1 MGELATSGSQIG
13 LLIDLVLEAGLGRS
27 FSKVKWDAIAPL
39 VGIEEPWDGLSGVPY
54 FDLQRAHVPEHI
66 FNGIRKDI
74 DARMDAYGYIFE
86 HENEE
91 ASSRVMAPVSRLH

>member
-1 MGELATSGSQIG
+1 VSELATLRSQID
-13 LLIDLVLEAGLGRS
+13 LLIDLLLETGLGRS
-27 FSKVKWDAIAPL
+27 FSKVKWVTIAPL

-74 DARMDAYGYIFE
+74 DARMHAYGYIFE
-86 HENEE
+86 HENEDV
-91 ASSRVMAPVSRLH
+91 SSRVMALVSKLH